1 MSVSDL
7 NFPMDSL
14 THFWSLM
21 GIIVVF
27 RNLVPPQLLEMVRR
41 WLESWQERW
50 KAYKFFRIPQHYGSD
65 GFQENGLYNKVSTYV
80 STLGGAVD
88 THYANLYSARNSND
102 IFVSLEAGQSVE
114 DVFLGARLWWIHE
127 VKEKDREG
135 EATKSFILKIHK
147 RDKAGV
153 LRPYLEHVQ
162 AVAEEVDHRKK
173 ELKLYTNSQKFG
185 RQKWT
190 SMAYKQPDWTSVAF
204 KHPATFDTIAMEA
217 DLKNKIKMDLD
228 AFVRGKN
235 YYHRLG
241 RAWKRGYLLYGPPGT
256 GKSSMIAAM
265 ANYLHYNIYDLELT
279 KVNDNSELRMLLMQT
294 SNKSIIVIEDI
305 DCSLDLSRHSCVSD
319 EDERQKGNDDDDCDG
334 HESGRVTLSGM
345 LNFIDGLWSSCGE
358 EKIIVFTTNNKNR
371 LDPGLL
377 RPGRMDM
384 HIYFP
389 HCNFSAFKILA
400 NNYLGIKD
408 HKLFPHV
415 EEAFQAGGYMTPA
428 EVGEILLVNKNSPS
442 RAMKA
447 LISALQSSSRRAG
460 NSVVPEWPTENGNR
474 EIERNIRH
482 EMFLNKGS
490 RKVGSD
496 ETILKGRLEQSHDD
510 RMLSLG
516 QSNSFV
522 DLKKLHNLFRMKN
535 KSKTRFELTPATPAT
550 PETPVNRDL

>member
-1 MSVSDL
+1 ME
-7 NFPMDSL
+7 SL

-27 RNLVPPQLLEMVRR
+27 QNLVPPQLLEMVKR

-50 KAYKFFRIPQHYGSD
+50 KAYKFFRIPEYYGSD

-80 STLGGAVD
+80 GTLGGAVD
-88 THYANLYSARNSND
+88 THYANLYSAKNSSD

-127 VKEKDREG
+127 VKEKDGEG
-135 EATKSFILKIHK
+135 DAAKSFVLKIHK

-162 AVAEEVDHRKK
+162 AVAEDVDHRNK
-173 ELKLYTNSQKFG
+173 ELKLYTNSEKFG

-190 SMAYKQPDWTSVAF
+190 SMAFRHPEWTSVAF

-305 DCSLDLSRHSCVSD
+305 DCSLDLSRHSGVSD
-319 EDERQKGNDDDDCDG
+319 EDERQKGNDDDDDNG
-334 HESGRVTLSGM
+334 HESGKVTLSGM

-371 LDPGLL
+371 LDPALL

-389 HCNFSAFKILA
+389 HCTFSAFKTLA
-400 NNYLGIKD
+400 NNYLGVKE

-415 EEAFQAGGYMTPA
+415 EEAFQAGVYMTPA

-442 RAMKA
+442 RALKTLM
-447 LISALQSSSRRAG
+447 SALQSGSRRGG
-460 NSVVPEWPTENGNR
+460 NGVVPERPTENGTHR
-474 EIERNIRH
+474 ESERNIRH
-482 EMFLNKGS
+482 ELLLKKGS
-490 RKVGSD
+490 RKVATD
-496 ETILKGRLEQSHDD
+496 EIISNGRSEQSHDD

-516 QSNSFV
+516 QNHSFV
-522 DLKKLHNLFRMKN
+522 DLKKLHNLFKMKN
-535 KSKTRFELTPATPAT
+535 KNKPMFELSSV
-550 PETPVNRDL
+550 TPVTRDS